1 MTHPEYPEQ
10 WKRERM
16 LWFVYEWL
24 QQNLTDEDPMPQLNV
39 QQISEWGSEQEGLN
53 GTQAMYLFKQ
63 LVEEDYILVNSMQKI
78 DKLPWIVAFPQALT
92 TKGLLEIGE
101 LPDSNARLLGSLNA
115 IEAAIAR
122 LNVDDEQ
129 KTTAMKAAEELKG
142 FLRQVPREAAGQV
155 AAAAITGLA
164 RGSGMG

>member
-1 MTHPEYPEQ
+1 
-10 WKRERM
+10 
-16 LWFVYEWL
+16 
-24 QQNLTDEDPMPQLNV
+24 LT
-39 QQISEWGSEQEGLN
+39 I
-53 GTQAMYLFKQ
+53 
-63 LVEEDYILVNSMQKI
+63 
-78 DKLPWIVAFPQALT
+78 
-92 TKGLLEIGE
+92 KGLLEIGE
-101 LPDSNARLLGSLNA
+101 LPDSNARLPGSLNA
-115 IEAAIAR
+115 IEEAIAR

>member
-1 MTHPEYPEQ
+1 M
-10 WKRERM
+10 
-16 LWFVYEWL
+16 
-24 QQNLTDEDPMPQLNV
+24 
-39 QQISEWGSEQEGLN
+39 N

-63 LVEEDYILVNSMQKI
+63 LVEEGYISVNSMQKI
-78 DKLPWIVAFPQALT
+78 DELPWIVAFPQSLT

-115 IEAAIAR
+115 IEEAIAR
-122 LNVDDEQ
+122 LNVDEQ
-129 KTTAMKAAEELKG
+129 DKTTAMKAAGELKG